1 MPRIAAHKS
10 VTVNSSLPASEEIL
24 KQFNSWGPRP
34 LALDYRSDD
43 GAQTSTLHSFVTRSQ
58 DGLQGERTPQ
68 LHMTML
74 MPLTAG
80 DWSLDET
87 TLKALRADRSAKTHA
102 SAIAALDSKSAEAL
116 RAKDQ
121 LMQRFP
127 HVQTLADPQVLA
139 TLQTPHTQALMQPA
153 DFDITR
159 YSYAGNANGYVNAG
173 VPLSSWASS
182 SSAQTLRTVLNDGT
196 AERPVYAM
204 QGVGAWN
211 TEALDTARMQG
222 MTR

>member
-102 SAIAALDSKSAEAL
+102 SAIATLDGKSAEAL
-116 RAKDQ
+116 RTMEA
-121 LMQRFP
+121 QRRP
-127 HVQTLADPQVLA
+127 LYLAAADAVISNTGTLAETLA
-139 TLQTPHTQALMQPA
+139 A
-153 DFDITR
+153 
-159 YSYAGNANGYVNAG
+159 
-173 VPLSSWASS
+173 
-182 SSAQTLRTVLNDGT
+182 AQ
-196 AERPVYAM
+196 
-204 QGVGAWN
+204 
-211 TEALDTARMQG
+211 EALDEIFDS
-222 MTR
+222 